1 MVFGV
6 LSMWAVEGEV
16 IKEYKEDV
24 WQRMQWDCE
33 EGAAREE
40 AQGEFLIRV
49 KKSGYNVGE

>member
-1 MVFGV
+1 
-6 LSMWAVEGEV
+6 
-16 IKEYKEDV
+16 
-24 WQRMQWDCE
+24 MQWDCE